1 MRKMYA
7 VFGNPVLHSK
17 SPQLFW
23 SLIRDEDFYTR
34 IRPQSAEDILQ
45 IVRMLHITG
54 ASITSP
60 YKESLLPLLDDLTPS
75 ARAVGAVNCIRYE
88 HGGIFG
94 HNTDFM
100 GVIGALEDSGMLLRG
115 ATILV
120 LGAGGAAR
128 AAVYGLKK
136 AGAEVFVSNRTQA
149 KAQELAATFGA
160 NFIDWENPKTMPFFD
175 AVVSTLLPEAI
186 PPFASILSYGKLLDA
201 VYKPSKMSEFSR
213 SRGIT
218 VVRGDLWLIFQG
230 LAAADFY
237 VHKENSLSHLQAKKP
252 EAVIQHFKTY
262 ASRGNGT
269 PERKKDEAMHSK
281 KPAGTGM
288 NVSQKTPLIKRLEE
302 ALSHGLQQDNVRSL
316 VLNEQTATPGI
327 DAQYDLMVSGF
338 GISEETVKK
347 IIDEE
352 KHQAFGG

>member
-1 MRKMYA
+1 MKKMYA

-17 SPQLFW
+17 SPQLFR
-23 SLIRDEDFYTR
+23 SMIRNHDHYTR
-34 IRPQSAEDILQ
+34 ILPQSAEDILR
-45 IVRMLHITG
+45 IVKLVNITG

-60 YKESLLPLLDDLTPS
+60 YKLLLLPLLDDLTPS

-88 HGGIFG
+88 KGGIYG

-100 GVIGALEDSGMLLRG
+100 GVIGALEQAGVILCG
-115 ATILV
+115 AKILV

-136 AGAEVFVSNRTQA
+136 AGSEVYVCNRTQS
-149 KAQELAATFGA
+149 KAEELAATFGA

-186 PPFASILSYGKLLDA
+186 PPFAGRLTYGKLLDA

-213 SRGIT
+213 SRGVTII
-218 VVRGDLWLIFQG
+218 RGDRWLIFQG

-237 VHKENSLSHLQAKKP
+237 VNKDTSLSHLQTKKLKTG
-252 EAVIQHFKTY
+252 IQQFSVP
-262 ASRGNGT
+262 AGRGNGA
-269 PERKKDEAMHSK
+269 PDRRIDKSLQHQMRAS
-281 KPAGTGM
+281 AGM
-288 NVSQKTPLIKRLEE
+288 NIAPPLIKRLEE
-302 ALSHGLQQDNVRSL
+302 ALSHGLHQENLRIL
-316 VLNEQTATPGI
+316 VLNEKTTTSEFNKP
-327 DAQYDLMVSGF
+327 YDLVVSGF
-338 GISEETVKK
+338 GLSEEAVKM

-352 KHQAFGG
+352 NHLAFGG